1 MMDHDVLE
9 PTSRREFLGRNWQIV
24 SSGVS
29 GSLPEGIDSCFCHFD
44 SECFQVVLYARRYV
58 WRRSTALW
66 SASPVL
72 AVDTFDERRSVV
84 PLKSPPL
91 AVDKLWQVLSTLSN
105 LYVVVARLGVFP
117 KD

>member
-1 MMDHDVLE
+1 VVH
-9 PTSRREFLGRNWQIV
+9 
-24 SSGVS
+24 
-29 GSLPEGIDSCFCHFD
+29 PEGIDSWAKSSVTSTQSVFSGAVCPK
-44 SECFQVVLYARRYV
+44 V

-66 SASPVL
+66 STSPVL

-117 KD
+117 ED